1 MHQSTN
7 ADLFLDMDE
16 DEQAEW
22 IDTQLEEFEAREEL
36 DRIRKL
42 ENRKKLRR
50 LQHEME
56 EEEKNASTP
65 DKKKAGKF
73 SESSSPATLRQL
85 YCHAMFRIVCSRVMF
100 HLSRRYRFH
109 QFHRYQ
115 IPS

>member
-1 MHQSTN
+1 
-7 ADLFLDMDE
+7 MDE

-56 EEEKNASTP
+56 EEENNASTP
-65 DKKKAGKF
+65 DKKEAGRF
-73 SESSSPATLRQL
+73 SE
-85 YCHAMFRIVCSRVMF
+85 
-100 HLSRRYRFH
+100 
-109 QFHRYQ
+109 
-115 IPS
+115 